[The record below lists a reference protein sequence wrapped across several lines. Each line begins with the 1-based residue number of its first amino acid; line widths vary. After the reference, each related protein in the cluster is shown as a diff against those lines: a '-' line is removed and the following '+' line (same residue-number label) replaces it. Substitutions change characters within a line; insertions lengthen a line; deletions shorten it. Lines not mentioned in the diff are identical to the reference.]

1 MTTSSMRNWLCRE
14 PAQNA
19 DGALVGR
26 TRHGEFSRLAG
37 TPVEDCLLVFCWCF
51 LLVSGPT
58 SVYAP
63 RMSTRLL
70 ALFVL
75 IFSAS
80 AGVAAPPPI
89 PVKIV
94 VVALYEPGADQGDT
108 PGEYQYWVEREH
120 LSHVYPFPQGYHDLR
135 MNDQGVMG
143 VLAGVGTARAAASIM
158 ALGLDPRFD
167 LSKAYWLVAGIAG
180 ADPEDASLGSAAWA
194 EWVVDGDLAHEIDAR
209 EIPPQWTT
217 GYVPLGK
224 TCLTNNP
231 IRRNSTLCFT
241 STPVLREWAYQQ
253 TKAVK
258 LDDSPALE
266 EARAH
271 FAGASAR
278 RPPFVLK
285 GDVLSSS
292 TYWHGKLLDQWANQW
307 VSYETGGA
315 GEFCRFGHGGQRCTA
330 IADLSSSCWTHR
342 SGSGHGIADHQQL
355 RSAGDGIN
363 PAESLAASAGHKY
376 SAYLPA
382 LEAAYRVG
390 NVVVSEIV
398 TNWDRY
404 QDHLPGK

>member
-1 MTTSSMRNWLCRE
+1 
-14 PAQNA
+14 
-19 DGALVGR
+19 
-26 TRHGEFSRLAG
+26 
-37 TPVEDCLLVFCWCF
+37 
-51 LLVSGPT
+51 
-58 SVYAP
+58 
-63 RMSTRLL
+63 MSTRLL
-70 ALFVL
+70 ALIVL
-75 IFSAS
+75 IMS
-80 AGVAAPPPI
+80 AGVAVAAPAPI

-94 VVALYEPGADQGDT
+94 VIALYEPGADLGDT

-120 LSHVYPFPQGYHDLR
+120 LNHVYPFPQGYHDLR
-135 MNDQGVMG
+135 TNDQGVMG

-167 LSKAYWLVAGIAG
+167 LSRAYWLVAGIAG

-224 TCLTNNP
+224 TVPYEKPHTQEFDAVFHLNP
-231 IRRNSTLCFT
+231 G
-241 STPVLREWAYQQ
+241 LREWAYQQ
-253 TKAVK
+253 TKAIK

-285 GDVLSSS
+285 GDVLASS

-307 VSYETGGA
+307 VSYETGGQGKFVASAMEDSGILQSLTFLHHA
-315 GEFCRFGHGGQRCTA
+315 GRVDLDRVMVLRTISNFDQPAIGLTA
-330 IADLSSSCWTHR
+330 
-342 SGSGHGIADHQQL
+342 
-355 RSAGDGIN
+355 
-363 PAESLAASAGHKY
+363 AESLAASAGHKY